1 MRPISL
7 ALPNERKFTDFLP
20 FYQKPFSEERHHS
33 SWKCSEE
40 RLMNNSKRWDFVPG
54 EPRYPPTL
62 VSHLSSQFPWAKD
75 DNFMLTF
82 SKLLADIRKI
92 CNSKKGNP
100 FVLPGSSSFATE
112 FALINLLEPEDVVLV
127 IGKGSS
133 SQFMASIAQ
142 NFANAV
148 DFLPIADNAELIA
161 EHLSAKLEEKPYKVI
176 LVPHVEMST
185 GTLLPIDEVEPVVK
199 EFKAFLVIDTHASV
213 GAHAVPK
220 ADVVTAGSNWGL
232 GGPPGLSIILASERV
247 LEERKNRSGHYPSR
261 YLDMM
266 TWAPI
271 MENYLA
277 CEVVPPTSV
286 PTFLIHSLAFTTGE
300 IAKDLEKYQQRHER
314 FSRIFRTSLAK
325 IGLKLVQEN
334 HELAARTFTVF
345 QLPEDVKP
353 GTFITAAAKIGLRLD
368 RPTKGK
374 DTREI
379 SVGHAGYLT
388 DDDLLSLVFHLEQA
402 LTNVGVEPKENGL
415 AFAGEAL
422 HGKSDN
428 SD

>member
-1 MRPISL
+1 
-7 ALPNERKFTDFLP
+7 
-20 FYQKPFSEERHHS
+20 
-33 SWKCSEE
+33 
-40 RLMNNSKRWDFVPG
+40 MNNSRQWDFVPG
-54 EPRYPPTL
+54 EPRYPPSL
-62 VSHLSSQFPWAKD
+62 VSHLSSQFPWPKD

-112 FALINLLEPEDVVLV
+112 FALTNLLEPKDVVLV
-127 IGKGSS
+127 IGQGSS
-133 SQFMASIAQ
+133 SQYMASIAQ
-142 NFANAV
+142 NFASAV
-148 DFLPIADNAELIA
+148 DLLPTAENEEEMA
-161 EHLSAKLEEKPYKVI
+161 QHLSAKLEEKPYKVI

-185 GTLLPIDEVEPVVK
+185 GTLMPIDEVEPVVK
-199 EFKAFLVIDTHASV
+199 ESKAFLVIDTHASI

-232 GGPPGLSIILASERV
+232 GGPPGLSIILATERV
-247 LEERKNRSGHYPSR
+247 LEERKNRTGHSPSH

-271 MENYLA
+271 MESYLA

-286 PTFLIHSLAFTTGE
+286 PTILIHSLAFTTNE
-300 IAKDLEKYQQRHER
+300 IAKDLEKYQQKHER
-314 FSRIFRTSLAK
+314 FSRIFRTSLAR
-325 IGLKLVQEN
+325 IGLELVQEN
-334 HELAARTFTVF
+334 NELAARTFTVF
-345 QLPEDVKP
+345 RLPEDVKP
-353 GTFITAAAKIGLRLD
+353 GPFLTTATKAGLRLD

-388 DDDLLSLVFHLEQA
+388 DDDLLSLVYRLETT
-402 LTNVGVEPKENGL
+402 LTNVGLEPKENSL
-415 AFAGEAL
+415 AFVGEAL

-428 SD
+428 SE